1 MKKKLT
7 IMLIAMFGMALQ
19 GKAQSSVEEQANRIG
34 LPGFWKMVH
43 VTVCQNGETESY
55 EQDGS
60 IFYIIK
66 KDGTAQYA
74 TTNHKIANA
83 RWTLKGD
90 SFHFWGND
98 KLNDPN
104 GTDYTYKVVMVTPEK
119 MVLKLEDDEMNY
131 LYVTF
136 RKSNS
141 SLQSTK

>member
-66 KDGTAQYA
+66 KTEQLSTLPQITRLPMHDG
-74 TTNHKIANA
+74 H
-83 RWTLKGD
+83 
-90 SFHFWGND
+90 
-98 KLNDPN
+98 
-104 GTDYTYKVVMVTPEK
+104 
-119 MVLKLEDDEMNY
+119 
-131 LYVTF
+131 
-136 RKSNS
+136 
-141 SLQSTK
+141 